1 MRNLLFLA
9 ALLLTSAVINAQ
21 SKANDIHP
29 SKLPKE
35 VQEVLVQYVSI
46 LRNSANI
53 DECAEKFLEVAGG
66 SLVDENATALR
77 QDVPRF
83 SLNKD
88 FSNAKF
94 YANPIKITRVNLT
107 VSNGEG
113 YGWSAIKGKKYKIWI
128 EKANKG
134 NGMPAPIS
142 IIVPE
147 GHENIKT
154 PKVVN
159 IGSL

>member
-1 MRNLLFLA
+1 MKQIFF
-9 ALLLTSAVINAQ
+9 LLLSFAASNTLNAQ
-21 SKANDIHP
+21 SKANDI
-29 SKLPKE
+29 SVTKLPKE
-35 VQEVLVQYVSI
+35 VQDVLVQYVNI
-46 LRNSANI
+46 LRNSADI

-66 SLVDENATALR
+66 SLVNENASELGKT
-77 QDVPRF
+77 VSEF

-88 FSNAKF
+88 FSNVKF

-107 VSNGEG
+107 FSNGDG
-113 YGWSAIKGKKYKIWI
+113 FGWSAIKGKKYKIWI
-128 EKANKG
+128 EKAKKG
-134 NGMPAPIS
+134 SGMPAPIS

-147 GHENIKT
+147 GHESIKT